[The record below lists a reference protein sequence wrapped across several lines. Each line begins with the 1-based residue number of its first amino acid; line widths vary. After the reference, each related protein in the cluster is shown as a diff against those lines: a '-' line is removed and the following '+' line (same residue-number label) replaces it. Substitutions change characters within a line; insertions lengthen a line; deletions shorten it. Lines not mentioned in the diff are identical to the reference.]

1 VADVLTARTAVAP
14 DVRVGTGVAAF
25 GLGTAL
31 PARVVSTAEIA
42 ARVGVEED
50 WILSRTGIRERRHAG
65 PEDSCTSLATEA
77 GRRSLAHAGV
87 DPAEVDL
94 VLVATMSA
102 DELTP
107 NAAPVVAHALGAH
120 RAGAFDVGAACTA
133 FLGGLALGGSW
144 VEAGRA
150 ETVLVI
156 GVDLISRFLDFDDRA
171 TAALFSDGAGAVVLA
186 ATDGPSRLGPVVL
199 GADGAYA
206 GAIHAAHE
214 DRIIRMDGPE
224 VFRHAVA
231 RMTEATVTA
240 TARAGLSLDEVDLWV
255 FHQANARILRAV
267 GTRLG
272 LDPDR
277 VVSSIETFGNNSA
290 ATLPLALDAARADG
304 RLHDGARVG
313 LAAFGAGFTWGATV
327 LEWGRP

>member
-1 VADVLTARTAVAP
+1 
-14 DVRVGTGVAAF
+14 
-25 GLGTAL
+25 
-31 PARVVSTAEIA
+31 VSTAEIA

-65 PEDSCTSLATEA
+65 PEDSCTSLATAA
-77 GRRSLAHAGV
+77 GAQALARAGV
-87 DPAEVDL
+87 AAAEVDL

-102 DELTP
+102 DALTP
-107 NAAPVVAHALGAH
+107 NAAPLVAHALGAH
-120 RAGAFDVGAACTA
+120 RAGALDVGAACTA
-133 FLGGLALGGSW
+133 FLGALSLGGSW

-156 GVDLISRFLDFDDRA
+156 GVDLISRFVDFDDRA

-199 GADGAYA
+199 GADGAHAGTIYA
-206 GAIHAAHE
+206 GHE
-214 DRIIRMDGPE
+214 DRILRMDGPE
-224 VFRHAVA
+224 VFRHAVG
-231 RMTEATVTA
+231 RMAQAMGEATE
-240 TARAGLSLDEVDLWV
+240 RAGLERDEVDLWV

-267 GTRLG
+267 GARLG

-277 VVSSIETFGNNSA
+277 VVASIETLGNNSA
-290 ATLPLALDAARADG
+290 ATLPCALDAARADG
-304 RLHDGARVG
+304 RLHDGVRVG